1 MRKTVTFFVI
11 AGVGLLAAE
20 AYVVYRGH
28 HESPAAPESA
38 AATAPPA
45 PSPAAPTTT
54 VSNAASGPAAP
65 SRGELPAA
73 EGAPPS
79 FDVVR
84 IEQGSAVIAGR
95 AAPNARVTVKDGDK
109 VIGEVTADA
118 RGEWVL
124 MPKGSFAPG
133 DHRLALSAQL
143 GDGRT
148 LDSEREVL
156 LVVPEPEKDIA
167 GRAAGKNAGVLALSV
182 PRQGGAASKVLQA
195 PGSAPG
201 PSTALALGVVDY
213 DQAGRLIL
221 SGRGAPNT
229 TVQVYLDNQ
238 LLGRALVDASGA
250 WRLEPENKV
259 DPGLYTLRLDQLDA
273 SGRVTERVAM
283 PFQRAKPGDMM
294 PAAGDNIVVQPGNSL
309 WRLARRTYGEGLR
322 YTVIYEA
329 NKDQIRDPNLI
340 YPGQVFVVP
349 KKSSVVN

>member
-1 MRKTVTFFVI
+1 MSGGALPKGRSMRGGSEAGVRKTVTFFVI

-45 PSPAAPTTT
+45 PSPAAPT
-54 VSNAASGPAAP
+54 
-65 SRGELPAA
+65 
-73 EGAPPS
+73 
-79 FDVVR
+79 
-84 IEQGSAVIAGR
+84 
-95 AAPNARVTVKDGDK
+95 ARVTVKDGDK

-201 PSTALALGVVDY
+201 PSTALALGVVD
-213 DQAGRLIL
+213 
-221 SGRGAPNT
+221 S
-229 TVQVYLDNQ
+229 
-238 LLGRALVDASGA
+238 
-250 WRLEPENKV
+250 
-259 DPGLYTLRLDQLDA
+259 
-273 SGRVTERVAM
+273 
-283 PFQRAKPGDMM
+283 
-294 PAAGDNIVVQPGNSL
+294 
-309 WRLARRTYGEGLR
+309 
-322 YTVIYEA
+322 
-329 NKDQIRDPNLI
+329 
-340 YPGQVFVVP
+340 
-349 KKSSVVN
+349 

>member
-1 MRKTVTFFVI
+1 MSGGALPKGRSMRGGSEAGVRKTVTFFVI

-45 PSPAAPTTT
+45 PS
-54 VSNAASGPAAP
+54 
-65 SRGELPAA
+65 PAA

-294 PAAGDNIVVQPGNSL
+294 PAAGDNIVVLPGNSL
-309 WRLARRTYGEGLR
+309 
-322 YTVIYEA
+322 
-329 NKDQIRDPNLI
+329 
-340 YPGQVFVVP
+340 
-349 KKSSVVN
+349 